1 MKITVNEKSREI
13 PNGSTIETLLMI
25 LNISPNGVAVEM
37 NRQVIPKTRH
47 NVTFLRDEDNIEI
60 IQMVGGG

>member
-1 MKITVNEKSREI
+1 MNITVNGEAKDI
-13 PNGSTIETLLMI
+13 PYGSTIETLLMI
-25 LNISPNGVAVEM
+25 LDISPNGIAVEM
-37 NRQVIPKTRH
+37 NKQVVPKTRH

>member
-1 MKITVNEKSREI
+1 MDITVNGKEKDI
-13 PNGSTIETLLMI
+13 PYGSTIETLLMI
-25 LNISPNGVAVEM
+25 LDISPNGIAVEM
-37 NRQVIPKTRH
+37 NKQVIPKTRH